1 MRTIS
6 STGVFTISIVM
17 VMVMSLINTSTASMT
32 WTAAREWFKCF
43 SRSETKSIKR
53 QIGQDVR
60 LQMWKALVAAT
71 KKLSSENATK
81 MMQSIDNSFLIRFGM
96 WPSFF
101 YMDYYIAEGGGMSRF
116 QCLYRLKYICIYV
129 NISCL

>member
-6 STGVFTISIVM
+6 STGVFAITIVM
-17 VMVMSLINTSTASMT
+17 VMVMAIINTSTASMT
-32 WTAAREWFKCF
+32 VTAAREWSKCF
-43 SRSETKSIKR
+43 SRSETMSIKR

-71 KKLSSENATK
+71 KKLSSENRAK

-101 YMDYYIAEGGGMSRF
+101 T
-116 QCLYRLKYICIYV
+116 CLII
-129 NISCL
+129 

>member
-6 STGVFTISIVM
+6 STGVFAISIVM
-17 VMVMSLINTSTASMT
+17 VVVMSFINTSTASMT

-43 SRSETKSIKR
+43 SRSETISIKR

-60 LQMWKALVAAT
+60 LQTWKALVAAT
-71 KKLSSENATK
+71 KKLSSDIATK

-101 YMDYYIAEGGGMSRF
+101 YMDYYIAGLIESQF
-116 QCLYRLKYICIYV
+116 IWIKIYM
-129 NISCL
+129 

>member
-6 STGVFTISIVM
+6 STGVFAISIVM
-17 VMVMSLINTSTASMT
+17 VMVMALINTSTASIT
-32 WTAAREWFKCF
+32 WAAARECLRDL
-43 SRSETKSIKR
+43 SRSETISMKR

-71 KKLSSENATK
+71 KKLSSEKRAK

-101 YMDYYIAEGGGMSRF
+101 T
-116 QCLYRLKYICIYV
+116 CLII
-129 NISCL
+129 

>member
-6 STGVFTISIVM
+6 STGVFAISIVM
-17 VMVMSLINTSTASMT
+17 VMVMALINTSTASMT
-32 WTAAREWFKCF
+32 WTAARECLRDL
-43 SRSETKSIKR
+43 SRSETMSIKR
-53 QIGQDVR
+53 QIGQAER

-71 KKLSSENATK
+71 KKLSSENVTK

-101 YMDYYIAEGGGMSRF
+101 T
-116 QCLYRLKYICIYV
+116 RLII
-129 NISCL
+129 

>member
-6 STGVFTISIVM
+6 STGVFAIVIVM
-17 VMVMSLINTSTASMT
+17 VMVMALIITSTASMT

-43 SRSETKSIKR
+43 SRSETISMKR
-53 QIGQDVR
+53 QIGQAER

-81 MMQSIDNSFLIRFGM
+81 TMQSIDSSFLIRFGM

-101 YMDYYIAEGGGMSRF
+101 TWI
-116 QCLYRLKYICIYV
+116 II
-129 NISCL
+129 